1 VLVLGREFGHDRLR
15 TAIMATVSLGAYD
28 VAAVRYLLTEASLQ
42 RAPAAP
48 IDVGEPGTLRSAAA
62 QCRRLRHTAP
72 LHAAPSDWNGA
83 RITLGV
89 PGRLRRNPQI
99 VAGMQ
104 KMVAEADS
112 SGVLTYDRNSERR
125 ASQWPRRP
133 ERGCRRLAEVH
144 GARLRPIQIW
154 RIVAS
159 ATGCASFPVAFA
171 LAMPSHVLP
180 KSETAG
186 SGSVTEAVRQALTAL
201 FHWHAFCLSGCWKQ
215 SLCPKASHRPQ
226 SRSSRTGFPAAFAGD
241 PAIPRFAP

>member
-1 VLVLGREFGHDRLR
+1 
-15 TAIMATVSLGAYD
+15 
-28 VAAVRYLLTEASLQ
+28 
-42 RAPAAP
+42 
-48 IDVGEPGTLRSAAA
+48 
-62 QCRRLRHTAP
+62 
-72 LHAAPSDWNGA
+72 
-83 RITLGV
+83 
-89 PGRLRRNPQI
+89 
-99 VAGMQ
+99 MQ

-215 SLCPKASHRPQ
+215 FSVRKRVTDRSLVRPGQ
-226 SRSSRTGFPAAFAGD
+226 VFQRPLRAIRRSLDLLPELFPDGG
-241 PAIPRFAP
+241 PHLQVIPRIAELRS